1 MKRLRGFTLIELL
14 IVVAIIGILAAIA
27 VPNFMNAQVR
37 AKVARAESEMN
48 GITTSLESF
57 FIDNNMYPLMT
68 AKTNATMKRQYQFK
82 KDNES
87 CGTIDI
93 AHVMIGTNAKT
104 ARRMYL
110 TTPVAYISS
119 IPFDP
124 FRGDGRTSSYGF
136 GSDGQSYYIL
146 TSFGPDTVDGF
157 SSTGLDERE
166 YTGARLSDWNR
177 VALRKTAMKSG
188 QWLLKDF
195 VYAASNGTSSGGDL
209 LRVGP

>member
-68 AKTNATMKRQYQFK
+68 AKNNVQMRKQYNFGS
-82 KDNES
+82 KDNAS
-87 CGTIDI
+87 VGTMDI
-93 AHVMIGTNAKT
+93 AHVMIGSGKN
-104 ARRMYL
+104 ARRLYL

-157 SSTGLDERE
+157 GTTTLDERE
-166 YTGARLSDWNR
+166 YTGARLNDWNK
-177 VALRKTAMKSG
+177 VGLRKAAAKNY
-188 QWLLKDF
+188 LLKDF

-209 LRVGP
+209 VRVGP